1 MEKEQNTPGKA
12 SEASPDI
19 NNGFE
24 SDKDKVTDDY
34 YSVDDPKKKENNST
48 IGDGEMHNEGLVG
61 NGSIADDD
69 TFSEGSTPEQD
80 NAEWHDS
87 EG

>member
-1 MEKEQNTPGKA
+1 MDKDQNTPGKA
-12 SEASPDI
+12 SEAARDTSK
-19 NNGFE
+19 GFE
-24 SDKDKVTDDY
+24 SDKENMKDDY
-34 YSVDDPKKKENNST
+34 YSVDHPKKDFNST

-61 NGSIADDD
+61 NGNIEGDD
-69 TFSEGSTPEQD
+69 TFSEGSTPAQD

>member
-1 MEKEQNTPGKA
+1 MAKEQNTPGKT
-12 SEASPDI
+12 SEAAPDI
-19 NNGFE
+19 SNGFE
-24 SDKDKVTDDY
+24 SNKDKVTDDY
-34 YSVDDPKKKENNST
+34 YSVDHPKKEFNST

-61 NGSIADDD
+61 NGNVEGDD